1 MTLYPN
7 LIKDALKTV
16 RYPGS
21 GKDLIEAGM
30 LADNMRIDGM
40 SVSFSL
46 VFEKSTDPF
55 MRSVV
60 HQFIAFVPHGD
71 DLIRRRFEE
80 RAKMVDINA

>member
-16 RYPGS
+16 RYPDS

-46 VFEKSTDPF
+46 VFEKSLLRPRKQLSIPMF
-55 MRSVV
+55 L
-60 HQFIAFVPHGD
+60 Q
-71 DLIRRRFEE
+71 
-80 RAKMVDINA
+80 K